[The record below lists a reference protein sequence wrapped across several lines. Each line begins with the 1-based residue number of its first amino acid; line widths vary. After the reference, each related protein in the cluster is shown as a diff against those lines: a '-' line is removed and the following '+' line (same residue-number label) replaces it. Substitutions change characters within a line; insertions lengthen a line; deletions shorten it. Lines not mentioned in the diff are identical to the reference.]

1 MSCRPENLSCNHGEN
16 LILVLVFKI
25 VVVHPHSQKLQ
36 RSFIPSPLLVD
47 LVDHLVALATTSLP
61 CIELTYIHYMI

>member
-25 VVVHPHSQKLQ
+25 VVVYPHSQ
-36 RSFIPSPLLVD
+36 SYN
-47 LVDHLVALATTSLP
+47 VASYL
-61 CIELTYIHYMI
+61 HHF